1 VLQVVFKA
9 LLGGTM
15 VVVFALISELFEP
28 KSFSG
33 IFSTAPSVAL
43 GSLGVS
49 LLAGSGHEIATACEG
64 MFLGAIA
71 LLCYCLVASPAV
83 QRLGIGRGAGLALA
97 AWFIVALPGVIIWG
111 LR

>member
-1 VLQVVFKA
+1 MDIVFKA
-9 LLGGTM
+9 LFGGTM
-15 VVVFALISELFEP
+15 VVVFALVSELFQP

-49 LLAGSGHEIATACEG
+49 LFTRSGHYVADACEG
-64 MFLGAIA
+64 MVLGAIA
-71 LLCYCLVASPAV
+71 LLCYCLTAVPTLRWLGAV
-83 QRLGIGRGAGLALA
+83 QGAGLALV
-97 AWFIVALPGVIIWG
+97 AWFLVAGPGIIIWG